1 MPAAWLFLLLV
12 IYHVRPRSGY
22 NPVEISRQSNV
33 IKKVLKNEIQIDLHQ
48 YKPKKHNNM
57 YLERSYTK

>member
-1 MPAAWLFLLLV
+1 MPAAWLFLLLA
-12 IYHVRPRSGY
+12 IYHVRPRY

-48 YKPKKHNNM
+48 YKPKKRNNM